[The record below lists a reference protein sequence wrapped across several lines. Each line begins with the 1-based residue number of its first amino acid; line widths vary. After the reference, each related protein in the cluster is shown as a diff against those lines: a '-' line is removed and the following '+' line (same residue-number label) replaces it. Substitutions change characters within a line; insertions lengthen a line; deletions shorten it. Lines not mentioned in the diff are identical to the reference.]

1 MKISSKGINLI
12 KKYEGFSSKSYNCPA
27 NKLTIGYGH
36 VILPKEKNLPEF
48 KEPITEEFAEEL
60 LYSDIKFAENAV
72 NEYVLASLTQS
83 QFDALVSLVFNWG
96 ASNFS
101 LSKGLRK
108 LNAKDYNA
116 ASIEFFDKEKGVV
129 KVNSKIMKGLVARRQ
144 NELDLW
150 KDQEQ
155 RTIIFEKDTKK
166 EPTKHSILFYAFTTI
181 FVLVASGLVIYLVS

>member
-1 MKISSKGINLI
+1 VKISSKGIHLI
-12 KKYEGFSSKSYNCPA
+12 KKWEGFKNTAYKCPA
-27 NKLTIGYGH
+27 DKLTIGYGH
-36 VILPKEKNLPEF
+36 VILAKERKLPEF
-48 KEPITEEFAEEL
+48 KEPISEEFAEEL
-60 LYSDIKFAENAV
+60 LYSDVKFAENSV
-72 NEYVLASLTQS
+72 NEYVLVPLTQG

-108 LNAKDYNA
+108 LNAKDYDA

-129 KVNSKIMKGLVARRQ
+129 KVNSKTIKGLVTRRQ

-150 KDQEQ
+150 NDKETKQIVSDS
-155 RTIIFEKDTKK
+155 IIKK
-166 EPTKHSILFYAFTTI
+166 EPNKHSILFYAFTTI

>member
-1 MKISSKGINLI
+1 MKISNKGINLI
-12 KKYEGFSSKSYNCPA
+12 KKYEGFSNKSYKCPA
-27 NKLTIGYGH
+27 DKITIGYGH

-72 NEYVLASLTQS
+72 NEYVLIPLTQG

-96 ASNFS
+96 VYNFS
-101 LSKGLRK
+101 LSKGLKK
-108 LNAKDYNA
+108 LNQKDYDG

-129 KVNSKIMKGLVARRQ
+129 KLNGKIVKGLVNRRAT
-144 NELDLW
+144 ELELW

-155 RTIIFEKDTKK
+155 RTIIFEKDNKK
-166 EPTKHSILFYAFTTI
+166 ESTKHSLRFYIFTTI
-181 FVLVASGLVIYLVS
+181 FVIVAFGLIIYFVS